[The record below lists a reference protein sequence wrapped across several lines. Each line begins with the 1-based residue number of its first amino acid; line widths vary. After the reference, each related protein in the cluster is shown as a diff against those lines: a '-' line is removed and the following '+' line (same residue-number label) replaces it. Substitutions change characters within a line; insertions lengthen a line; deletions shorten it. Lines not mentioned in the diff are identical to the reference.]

1 MSGWPKNP
9 KQLGKEHVRYDGPI
23 KVSGN
28 AKYASDMQP
37 VGWLY
42 AMISRSPWPAARIRA
57 IDLRPALRV
66 PGIRA
71 AVTANDP
78 PFTVRYCGEELAAV
92 AGLSKQACLDA
103 LNAIK
108 VDADLLPF
116 VVKEEAALRDTSA
129 RVFENQPNAGE
140 PREMQTGNVD
150 RAFGISYKTVEGFFQ
165 TQVQLHHCLETH
177 GNTIQVTPEGITCW
191 ASTQGIS
198 SVRDSLAE
206 NTGVPLDKV
215 HVISEFMGGGFGS
228 KYGAGIE
235 GGFAARLSKD
245 AR

>member
-103 LNAIK
+103 LSAIK

-116 VVKEEAALRDTSA
+116 VVKEEAALRDTSP
-129 RVFENQPNAGE
+129 RVFEIQPNAGE
-140 PREMQTGNVD
+140 PQ
-150 RAFGISYKTVEGFFQ
+150 
-165 TQVQLHHCLETH
+165 
-177 GNTIQVTPEGITCW
+177 
-191 ASTQGIS
+191 
-198 SVRDSLAE
+198 
-206 NTGVPLDKV
+206 
-215 HVISEFMGGGFGS
+215 
-228 KYGAGIE
+228 
-235 GGFAARLSKD
+235 
-245 AR
+245 